1 MVCTQLP
8 NPLRAR
14 VQPACVSEHA
24 RRGNDR
30 ATQSSIAESMCMH
43 EVTEGREMKNHECM
57 HATRAPRNGAIEAA
71 EAKPKTLSGSLGQAS
86 QRSESLPLGAAEI
99 QQVVCGSLLH
109 RCGYVVVDG

>member
-1 MVCTQLP
+1 
-8 NPLRAR
+8 
-14 VQPACVSEHA
+14 
-24 RRGNDR
+24 
-30 ATQSSIAESMCMH
+30 MH

-71 EAKPKTLSGSLGQAS
+71 EAKPKTLAGSLGQAS

>member
-1 MVCTQLP
+1 MCMVCTQLP

-71 EAKPKTLSGSLGQAS
+71 EAKPKRRPNVTSL
-86 QRSESLPLGAAEI
+86 RLVEKRYKLDVPTTHLPVRALE
-99 QQVVCGSLLH
+99 
-109 RCGYVVVDG
+109 R